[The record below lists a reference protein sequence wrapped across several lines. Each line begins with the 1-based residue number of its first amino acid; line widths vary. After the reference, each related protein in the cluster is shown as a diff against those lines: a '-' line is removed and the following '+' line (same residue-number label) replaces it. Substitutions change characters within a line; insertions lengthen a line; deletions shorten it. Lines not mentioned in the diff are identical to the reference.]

1 MTKTSQAEGTAVT
14 RRTSILNLVLIVS
27 FAHAMVHLIEQSFAS
42 VEQIVSDEFHLTTR
56 QSGSLGSALR
66 IPFGFGALLTGI
78 LADRIGAARVLV
90 VYLAGIAL
98 VCFTVPLTQTETP
111 LIWQLLLLGTFASM
125 YHPAGLA
132 LLSTSTSV
140 EERGRALGIHGVFGS
155 LGLAAAPVLAGIV
168 LAIPN
173 TNWRHFFLVLGVVS
187 GVLAVMFRIGFSR
200 YQAGSH
206 QTVRST
212 AQDDQ
217 EYAPASL
224 QVAPFVLLMVSSACS
239 GIVYGGFLHFLKRY
253 LSEVDWSQL
262 VSWKPDTIAGV
273 QSGLVLFF
281 GVAGQWLSG
290 VLAKPHRLKLMLS
303 VIYLIDAPL
312 LFWMSQA
319 NGHISLV
326 PCCLLALVHFM
337 NQPVYNSL
345 LPEYVPVKTRSTWF
359 GVSQMMTFGIGA
371 LGPTLVGS
379 FDNYR
384 HSYVALS
391 IISVVSGLLPFA
403 LPRARPEG
411 TMPTAQ

>member
-1 MTKTSQAEGTAVT
+1 MT
-14 RRTSILNLVLIVS
+14 RRTSIMNLVLIVS

-42 VEQIVSDEFHLTTR
+42 VEQIVSEEFHLTTR

-90 VYLAGIAL
+90 LYLAGTAL
-98 VCFTVPLTQTETP
+98 VCFTVPMTQTETP
-111 LIWQLLLLGTFASM
+111 LVWQLLMLGTFASM

-132 LLSTSTSV
+132 LLSTSTAV
-140 EERGRALGIHGVFGS
+140 ETRGRSLGIHGVFGS

-173 TNWRHFFLVLGVVS
+173 TNWRHFFLLLGVVS
-187 GVLAVMFRIGFSR
+187 GILAVLFRIGISR
-200 YQAGSH
+200 YQSGSH
-206 QTVRST
+206 SPVSVSRSDE
-212 AQDDQ
+212 QD
-217 EYAPASL
+217 ASPLKL
-224 QVAPFVLLMVSSACS
+224 QVAPFLLLMVSSACS

-262 VSWKPDTIAGV
+262 VSWKPDTIAGA

-290 VLAKPHRLKLMLS
+290 VLAKPHRLRWMLS
-303 VIYLIDAPL
+303 IIYLIDAPL
-312 LFWMSQA
+312 LFWMSA
-319 NGHISLV
+319 AYGHISLV
-326 PCCLLALVHFM
+326 PCCLLAFVHFM

-345 LPEYVPVKTRSTWF
+345 LPEYVPVKSRSTWF

-403 LPRARPEG
+403 LPRLKRRELSG
-411 TMPTAQ
+411 